1 MEQYISSPRIMN
13 NLDTNFIK
21 MIAILTMFIDHIGK
35 IMYPDVLILQIIGRI
50 AFPLFAYCIVIGVL
64 YTRDVKK
71 YVLRLALCGIVSQP
85 FYVLAFDTD
94 WFVSN
99 IFLNLLVGVLVIH
112 TIVERRWILLGL
124 LIVFSGLSDI
134 DYGLRGILLM
144 IVFYVF
150 RENPRKSI
158 LMSTLI
164 LILPTVND
172 LIFQNQ
178 DMSIQGFSVLALP
191 LIYLHT
197 DFNLRINKFVFYGFY
212 PIHLLTLYL
221 VKSFA
226 L

>member
-1 MEQYISSPRIMN
+1 MGQSISSPRITN

-21 MIAILTMFIDHIGK
+21 MFAIITMLIDHIGK
-35 IMYPDVLILQIIGRI
+35 ILYPDVLILQIIGRI
-50 AFPLFAYCIVIGVL
+50 AFPLFAYCIVVGVL
-64 YTRDVKK
+64 YTNDVKQ

-94 WFVSN
+94 WLVSN
-99 IFLNLLVGVLVIH
+99 IFLTLLVGVLVIQ

-124 LIVFSGLSDI
+124 LIVFSGVSNI

-178 DMSIQGFSVLALP
+178 DMSIQGVSVLALP

-197 DFNLRINKFVFYGFY
+197 DFNLRINKFVFYSFY

-221 VKSFA
+221 VKNFV

>member
-1 MEQYISSPRIMN
+1 MGQSISSPRITN

-21 MIAILTMFIDHIGK
+21 MFAIITMLIDHIGK
-35 IMYPDVLILQIIGRI
+35 ILYPDVLILQTIGRI
-50 AFPLFAYCIVIGVL
+50 AFPLFAYCIVVGVL
-64 YTRDVKK
+64 YTSDVKK

-94 WFVSN
+94 WLVSN
-99 IFLNLLVGVLVIH
+99 IFLTLLVGVLVIH
-112 TIVERRWILLGL
+112 TIDKRRWILLGL
-124 LIVFSGLSDI
+124 LIVFSGVSNI

-212 PIHLLTLYL
+212 PIHLLTIYL
-221 VKSFA
+221 VKNFV

>member
-1 MEQYISSPRIMN
+1 MN

-21 MIAILTMFIDHIGK
+21 MIAIITMLIDHIGK
-35 IMYPDVLILQIIGRI
+35 ILYPDVLILQIIGRI
-50 AFPLFAYCIVIGVL
+50 AFPLFAYCIVVGVL

-85 FYVLAFDTD
+85 FYVLAFGTD
-94 WFVSN
+94 WLVSN

-124 LIVFSGLSDI
+124 LIVFSELSDI

-144 IVFYVF
+144 IVFYAF

-197 DFNLRINKFVFYGFY
+197 NFNLKINKFVFYGFY
-212 PIHLLTLYL
+212 PIHLLSLYL
-221 VKSFA
+221 VKNFA